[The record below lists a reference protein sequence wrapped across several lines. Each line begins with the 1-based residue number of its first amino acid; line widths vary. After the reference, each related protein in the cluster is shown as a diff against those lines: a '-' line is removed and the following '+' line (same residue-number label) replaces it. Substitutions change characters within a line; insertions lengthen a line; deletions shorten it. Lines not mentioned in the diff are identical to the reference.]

1 MAQLRIADVMTRFVE
16 FLAADATVQDAAVM
30 MGELDV
36 GALPIGS
43 EAGLEG
49 VLTDRDILYRVVA
62 AGLNPAATLVQQV
75 MTQPVVGC
83 SEEDGVQAALDL
95 MASNNIR
102 RLPVFAATG
111 SVAGWVTLADL
122 SRRLLVDSRL
132 LQDGLRNL
140 TEADA

>member
-16 FLAADATVQDAAVM
+16 FLPADATVQDAAVM

-36 GALPIGS
+36 GALPIGA
-43 EAGLEG
+43 EAALEG

-62 AGLNPAATLVQQV
+62 AGLHPAATLVQQV
-75 MTQPVVGC
+75 MTRPVVGC
-83 SEEDGVQAALDL
+83 SEQDGVQAALDL

-102 RLPVFAATG
+102 RLPVYAAAG
-111 SVAGWVTLADL
+111 GVAGWITLADL
-122 SRRLLVDSRL
+122 SRRLLVDSRM

-140 TEADA
+140 TGAG

>member
-1 MAQLRIADVMTRFVE
+1 MAQLRIAEIMTRFVE

-102 RLPVFAATG
+102 RLPVYGATG
-111 SVAGWVTLADL
+111 KLAGWVTLADL
-122 SRRLLVDSRL
+122 SRRLLVDSRI

>member
-16 FLAADATVQDAAVM
+16 FLGPDATVQDAAVM

-43 EAGLEG
+43 EARLEG

-62 AGLNPAATLVQQV
+62 AGLHPAATLVRQV

-95 MASNNIR
+95 MASHSVR
-102 RLPVFAATG
+102 RLPVYASAG
-111 SVAGWVTLADL
+111 GMAGWVTLADV
-122 SRRLLVDSRL
+122 SRRLLVDSRM

-140 TEADA
+140 TQAA